1 MAWMLYFPKAVFKK
15 FIISVFAAALFTL
28 VFCGEAYCAKAVVK
42 SSKLNMREGSLF
54 GAPVNAVLSKGDVLE
69 IIGPTDG
76 RWVKVKINGKTGY
89 VRNRPIYIEIIGKV
103 EKSDSTSSYKE
114 EKVVIEKRIKK
125 EKKVLKQYREKSKT
139 ILTGLDEIDRAVNNA
154 ENRLATVKKDY
165 IDVTDK
171 IREQKNRIEDIEKE
185 LKELQP
191 FVDKRIVSLYKLSR
205 VGQMNLLFS
214 ADSVVEFIKRQNALE
229 RIITSDLSLI
239 GRYSYYRNEY
249 IELKKSLEQEK
260 AKLEN
265 LSSEIAK
272 YLRIKESE
280 KEKKKVLLKE
290 IKEKETMKLSL
301 ISSLEEAAS
310 KLDKELESLEKK
322 AKEKKESGFKSF
334 DSYKGLLNYPV
345 KGKVVSRF
353 REGRRGDGGVYAY
366 KSGIGLKADLGEPV
380 QSVFYGKVVF
390 ADWFKGYGNMIIIDH
405 GSSYYTIYAH
415 VQEYF
420 KQKGDTV
427 RKDEVIAT
435 IGETGSMSGPVLH
448 FEVRHHGNPLNPLNW
463 IKN

>member
-1 MAWMLYFPKAVFKK
+1 MLYFLKTVSKKIVAAFFSAV
-15 FIISVFAAALFTL
+15 LL
-28 VFCGEAYCAKAVVK
+28 VCLTCSQAYCAKAVVK

-54 GAPVNAVLSKGDVLE
+54 GAPVTAVLSRGDVLE

-76 RWVKVKINGKTGY
+76 RWLKVKTGGRIGY
-89 VRNRPIYIEIIGKV
+89 VRNRPIYVEIIGGT
-103 EKSDSTSSYKE
+103 EKSVSSSSVKE
-114 EKVVIEKRIKK
+114 KKVVIEKRIEK
-125 EKKVLKQYREKSKT
+125 EKKVLEEYREKSKT

-154 ENRLATVKKDY
+154 ENRLSSVKKDY
-165 IDVTDK
+165 MDVTDK
-171 IREQKNRIEDIEKE
+171 IREEKKRIDDIEKE

-214 ADSVVEFIKRQNALE
+214 ADSVVDFIKRQKALKK
-229 RIITSDLSLI
+229 IITSDLSLI
-239 GRYSYYRNEY
+239 GKYSYYRNEY
-249 IELKKSLEQEK
+249 TGLKKSLEQEK
-260 AKLEN
+260 EKLGE
-265 LSSEIAK
+265 LSDKISK

-280 KEKKKVLLKE
+280 KEKKKALLKE
-290 IKEKETMKLSL
+290 IKQKEAMKLSL
-301 ISSLEEAAS
+301 IASLEEAAVKLNEQMKILEQKS
-310 KLDKELESLEKK
+310 KDEKETV
-322 AKEKKESGFKSF
+322 FKSF

-345 KGKVVSRF
+345 KGKIVSRF
-353 REGRRGDGGVYAY
+353 GEGRSEEGGVYAY

-380 QSVFYGKVVF
+380 QSVFSGKVVF

-405 GSSYYTIYAH
+405 GNSYFTIYAH

-420 KQKGDTV
+420 KQKGDSV

-463 IKN
+463 IKK